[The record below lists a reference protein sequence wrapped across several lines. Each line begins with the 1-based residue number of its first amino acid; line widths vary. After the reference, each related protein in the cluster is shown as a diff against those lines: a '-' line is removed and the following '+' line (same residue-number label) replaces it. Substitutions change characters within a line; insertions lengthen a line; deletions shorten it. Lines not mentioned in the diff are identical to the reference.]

1 MVWRNFQIELVT
13 TGLKTQRG
21 KLISILPRRR
31 VNFVQRTGNIARYK
45 TAL

>member
-13 TGLKTQRG
+13 TGLNTQGG
-21 KLISILPRRR
+21 KLISILQRCR
-31 VNFVQRTGNIARYK
+31 VNFVQRTGNIARYN